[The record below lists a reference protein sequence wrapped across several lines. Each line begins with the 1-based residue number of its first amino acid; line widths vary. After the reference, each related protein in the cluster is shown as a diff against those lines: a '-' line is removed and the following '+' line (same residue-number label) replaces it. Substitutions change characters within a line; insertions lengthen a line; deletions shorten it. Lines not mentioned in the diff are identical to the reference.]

1 MSDEAIWTRQPQVLE
16 TEMDQDISLYD
27 PRDEKVTVLNVTAGD
42 IWRLLDGETTLREI
56 ASLLA
61 RAYDA
66 DEEEVQGDVVRT
78 VDELAAEDLVERV
91 E

>member
-66 DEEEVQGDVVRT
+66 DEKEVQGDVVRT